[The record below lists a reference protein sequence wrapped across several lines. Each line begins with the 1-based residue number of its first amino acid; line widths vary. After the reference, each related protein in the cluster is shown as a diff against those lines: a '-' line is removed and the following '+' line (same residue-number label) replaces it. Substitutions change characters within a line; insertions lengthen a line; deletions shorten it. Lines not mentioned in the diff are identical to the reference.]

1 MIRTSDQ
8 GDEQNGS
15 FAFHV
20 RMVQRHGDLMQLVFS
35 FVAGVVGVRFG
46 RLSRPGRR
54 AVFAPLDRKAWDDVD
69 GEGFLERRDLPGRH
83 HSSCEASVVKELLN
97 LNGEAFWTFSLV
109 QCCFLRKYNPGKFG
123 DPFKLEITFE
133 CYEPLADDL
142 DWELVYVGSGE
153 SNAYDQILDS
163 ILVGPVVEGRHKFIF
178 EADGPDPSK
187 IPESEIVGVT
197 VLLLKCRYMEQEFIN
212 IGWFIA
218 TEYTDPEFQ
227 EEPPTSPVLEKLQRR
242 VCTDDVRVTTFA
254 IKWHKNEGSMADPIN
269 LEDNKITAGEMES
282 DFAVACNADES
293 GGQKQ
298 DEETVRDV
306 AEKIE
311 GDLEIDVPLE
321 SMAKASAA
329 GLPLLDVTNESIPDL
344 VD

>member
-1 MIRTSDQ
+1 M
-8 GDEQNGS
+8 
-15 FAFHV
+15 
-20 RMVQRHGDLMQLVFS
+20 
-35 FVAGVVGVRFG
+35 
-46 RLSRPGRR
+46 
-54 AVFAPLDRKAWDDVD
+54 
-69 GEGFLERRDLPGRH
+69 
-83 HSSCEASVVKELLN
+83 ASVVNVCSVNVL
-97 LNGEAFWTFSLV
+97 G
-109 QCCFLRKYNPGKFG
+109 NPGKFG

-133 CYEPLADDL
+133 CYEPLIDDL

-153 SNAYDQILDS
+153 SNKYDQILDS

-212 IGWFIA
+212 IGWFVA

-227 EEPPTSPVLEKLQRR
+227 EEPPASPILEKLQRR

-254 IKWHKNEGSMADPIN
+254 IKWRKNEGSGDM
-269 LEDNKITAGEMES
+269 EDIETMIEKTEDDFPMRSDDDKNDDRKQNIGIVEEKIGDDLEME
-282 DFAVACNADES
+282 ES
-293 GGQKQ
+293 
-298 DEETVRDV
+298 
-306 AEKIE
+306 IE
-311 GDLEIDVPLE
+311 GTNKTITN
-321 SMAKASAA
+321 